1 MDNIKE
7 MKKRARELCEK
18 YSRVPAYQIA
28 KRNEEIITL
37 LMKEFGISREQAEY
51 VFLTNNE
58 P

>member
-7 MKKRARELCEK
+7 MKKRARELCKENA
-18 YSRVPAYQIA
+18 RVNAYQIKDRKEA
-28 KRNEEIITL
+28 IIRKL
-37 LMKEFGISREQAEY
+37 IKEFDISWEDAEY